1 MKVITEINEETFPI
15 GEVIR
20 LGYNC
25 VNVGEFLWETTRH
38 EENNVWGR
46 FLFSQDKGIWSNEF
60 DYLYTYTFT
69 HTKENES
76 YVCKGSGAEPLW
88 RLEDYEKAED
98 IEGHEDFEWYMML
111 REEEEIR
118 WAKENNS

>member
-25 VNVGEFLWETTRH
+25 VNVGEFLWETTKH
-38 EENNVWGR
+38 EGDRVRGR
-46 FLFSQDKGIWSNEF
+46 FLFSQDKGIWSDEL

-88 RLEDYEKAED
+88 SLEDYDKPRD
-98 IEGHEDFEWYMML
+98 IEGHEDFERYMML

-118 WAKENNS
+118 WAKENN